1 MIEMGEI
8 FPYDMK
14 NDAIKILRDGGV
26 VIFPTD
32 TAVGIGCRVDSIE
45 GIERIYEIR
54 HRPPEKPLL
63 LLVSSF
69 EMAQEYTLPLS
80 EKVYSLMKKY
90 WPGGITFVLPVNEE
104 KVPVAVRAGK
114 PTVAIR
120 LPDHEELVYII
131 DEVGVP
137 IVAPSANFS
146 GERTP
151 LKIEE
156 VDEALKKQVDFVLPG
171 VCTMEGVSTILDVT
185 VKPFEIT
192 REGVVTVSHEDIMP

>member
-1 MIEMGEI
+1 MNNKEE
-8 FPYDMK
+8 
-14 NDAIKILRDGGV
+14 ATRVLRNGGV

-54 HRPPEKPLL
+54 HRPVEKPLL

-80 EKVYSLMKKY
+80 EKVYALMKKY
-90 WPGGITFVLPVNEE
+90 WPGGITFVLPANEE
-104 KVPVAVRAGK
+104 KVPSEVRANK

-120 LPDHEELVYII
+120 LPDHSELVEII

-146 GERTP
+146 GEKTP
-151 LKIEE
+151 LTIEE
-156 VDEALKKQVDFVLPG
+156 VDENLKKQVDFVLSG
-171 VCTMEGVSTILDVT
+171 VCTMKGVSTILDVT
-185 VKPFEIT
+185 INPYKVT
-192 REGVVTVSHEDIMP
+192 REGVVTVTNEDLIP